1 MYKFTQTDR
10 FIVMLS
16 RKAKHPALA
25 KENPYFLRPDS
36 SLHFVSLRMT
46 RRYMSLQINTPEAY
60 KRLINNNVSKSVSL
74 RNLDKSLSVR

>member
-1 MYKFTQTDR
+1 LYDSKLLKLTD

-25 KENPYFLRPDS
+25 KEKPYFLWPDS
-36 SLHFVSLRMT
+36 SLNFVEFTLEPSEGLRMI

-60 KRLINNNVSKSVSL
+60 KRLINNNVSK
-74 RNLDKSLSVR
+74 